1 VKALRTRSLIKSR
14 QRSGGFTLLE
24 VMLAFVIFALSF
36 ATVLEIMAG
45 SMRSVGRS
53 SDDTEVALLAQSLM
67 DLVGNEIPVEEG
79 EYGDTAMDHYN
90 WQMYL
95 SLYDAGG
102 ESGEGGMSTHS
113 VAEMSTQELAGMSTQ
128 ELAEMSG
135 IELYRVDLY
144 IDWETGRRQREV
156 HFSTIRS
163 VLANR

>member
-1 VKALRTRSLIKSR
+1 MKPLKTRSPIKSR
-14 QRSGGFTLLE
+14 QRSAGFTLLE

-45 SMRSVGRS
+45 SMRSVKRA

-67 DLVGNEIPVEEG
+67 DLVGTEIPVEEG
-79 EYGDTAMDHYN
+79 EYSDTGMDRYN
-90 WQMYL
+90 WQM
-95 SLYDAGG
+95 SITLYDAIG
-102 ESGEGGMSTHS
+102 ESDTAGESDTQGESDTVGMS
-113 VAEMSTQELAGMSTQ
+113 ARELAD
-128 ELAEMSG
+128 LSG

-144 IDWETGRRQREV
+144 LDWETGRRQREL

>member
-1 VKALRTRSLIKSR
+1 MKALRTGSLIKSR

-45 SMRSVGRS
+45 SMRSVGRAS
-53 SDDTEVALLAQSLM
+53 EDTEVALLAQSLM
-67 DLVGNEIPVEEG
+67 DLVGNEILVEEG
-79 EYGDTAMDHYN
+79 EYSDTAMDHYN
-90 WQMYL
+90 WQMYI

-102 ESGEGGMSTHS
+102 ESEGVGMDTQS
-113 VAEMSTQELAGMSTQ
+113 VAEMSTQELAD
-128 ELAEMSG
+128 LSG

-144 IDWETGRRQREV
+144 VDWETGRRQREL

-163 VLANR
+163 VLANRR